1 MSAGFV
7 QRLVALIIDGFL
19 IGLLYLPV
27 NFVMAMA
34 GFAAGGSDDGMMA
47 AVLGLAS
54 MVAAAISFAISF
66 VYYGYFWSR
75 TGQSPGKKVMNIRV
89 VRQDGMPLTFVSA
102 GLRGSVGY
110 WISSVVF
117 LLGFI
122 WAAFDAKQETWHD
135 KIFGTRV
142 EVA

>member
-7 QRLVALIIDGFL
+7 QRLVAFIIDGFL

-27 NFVMAMA
+27 NFALAMTGFVA
-34 GFAAGGSDDGMMA
+34 GESDDGMMA

-66 VYYGYFWSR
+66 AYYGFFWSR
-75 TGQSPGKKVMNIRV
+75 SGQSPGKKVMNIRV
-89 VRQDGMPLTFVSA
+89 VRKDGMPMTFVGA

-110 WISSVVF
+110 WISSIL

-122 WAAFDAKQETWHD
+122 WAAFDANKEAWHD

-142 EVA
+142 EAV